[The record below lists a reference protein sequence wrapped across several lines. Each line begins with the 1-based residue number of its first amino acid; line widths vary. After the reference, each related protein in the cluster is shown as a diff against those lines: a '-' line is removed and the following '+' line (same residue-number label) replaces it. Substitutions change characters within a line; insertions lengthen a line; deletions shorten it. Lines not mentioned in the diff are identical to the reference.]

1 MGEKIAF
8 DEFYA
13 WRLSNL
19 LVRLLVKRLETIAL
33 RPHNSE
39 NTPIPR
45 EGPWWQFL
53 LLPTT
58 LTTSQ
63 LLLINVPMV
72 ELIKGS
78 LTRFPMKHT
87 MKHSLFQ
94 AKASCLV
101 GLLSLVSSSLSSAQL
116 AASGTP
122 GDRAVYSLPAGKLGV
137 IDDVRALPSA
147 TLTWDFDDSSSIL
160 TDNSDSFALGAEGG
174 DDETKVFLT
183 AGHHLVMHG
192 GRWDAVDERSTP
204 VNYLKINGAAVPYGV
219 ASGYTRDIN
228 TTETVVRGGT
238 IINVSQG
245 DYLEVESLRTDI
257 YQADEN
263 RPMTQVD
270 GDLQLLKL
278 DDAGLDFLRLSRSS
292 STTVMP
298 GGNEGPTA
306 ISYEVQDE
314 ISASS
319 FDHSISAN
327 PEQIT
332 LKGTGHYLV
341 FANTGFSIAPTSQRN
356 AITQTLKL
364 NGAAIDGGATQVY
377 LRNSNANDGIG
388 GLSSQGAVSV
398 GVIVEVTSPD
408 SVLTVEVTRDN
419 NNSASAVSVD
429 HTRTGLAIAKLPTY
443 GEFITLNGASQ
454 GVNSSA
460 ATARDFS
467 ASSDVSNASFS
478 YTSGTSASQ
487 VVVNKTDD
495 VLFLSSFFAASAP
508 TTRGVVRQGFS
519 TTSGGP
525 VSYGAS
531 SSYARN
537 QAFTAPDGAQA
548 VGNWSG
554 AILSG
559 LSIGDGVEVT
569 TEQFGV
575 AGTVNAV
582 PSIQALNIASIS
594 MPPPVP
600 VIAVNNT
607 VGLSTNEATYT
618 IANTDLGTT
627 DSDNTPAELTY
638 TIDSQPSGGVLQLS
652 GVTLNNGDTFSQDDI
667 DNGLLTFEVGA
678 SETDSGGFDFTVRDL
693 GLNAESG
700 TFVVRVALAIALTGD
715 AVATDEDTITT
726 QAQLTVG
733 ANLLSNDT
741 GSGLTV
747 TSFDSTSALGAPVTV
762 NSDGTFSYDPTG
774 IVLFQQTSSGDSSSD
789 SFDYTV
795 TDTIGK
801 TATATVTLTVAGLND
816 APEAMPD
823 VLNNGP
829 LENASSFVST
839 RDLTA
844 NDGSYRDQL
853 IDLTFPPGSDL
864 RLLPG
869 KVVSQSPSV
878 GTPPGNGFPENA
890 FDGNLGT
897 FTHTQSNNN
906 TVDHSWE
913 VDFGQDVSLES
924 LTMTN
929 RQDCCGERLRDIT
942 VRVFDALDAE
952 IFESTVLNPGNAEG
966 FTGNSGGTLFVD
978 FGGPLTGRRIVITRD
993 TDEADLNAGN
1003 GSILTLS
1010 EVTVIGS
1017 APGSYPVDDL
1027 LLNYD
1032 AANSAGSGRWENQG
1046 TSGGTNADWLLQG
1059 VTLDSSPVTAR
1070 AQITAAYEW
1079 DSIEDIASMP
1089 NGGSIQNNLS
1099 GAEDAQDATWE
1110 FWVKPAN
1117 TTSVMTLF
1125 ESGGGTGF
1133 GMIINNGVLEAATE
1147 LDGGPK
1153 TGSYVSYDLVADP
1166 LNLVGGDPTTEF
1178 NQYVVAIDIGG
1189 GGIALYVN
1197 GVKVDETTSGT
1208 GNDWDGGDA
1217 AGLGIF
1223 RGSNHGG
1230 FTNGAA
1236 ATAYNAPFLGQM
1248 AIVRLYSGLLTP
1260 RLVHQNFKAVDGDT
1274 DIEGDTITTAGVID
1288 ADGNLVEIGTEATL
1302 SSGALVTMTNNTG
1315 SFDYKPNGAFSLA
1328 PGQTVFDTFTYQI
1341 TDGNGGTAISEVKVT
1356 ITGIANPID
1365 DDVLAKNGKVVTYTP
1380 NELLRNDEFV
1390 ATPGAYIDL
1399 PSYGLSGGTWTNV
1412 GSGVGFNGTI
1422 VGSIVNAPDLTSGFQ
1437 MIGAG
1442 STGTNLGTLDPIST
1456 GDATLELW
1464 FKPDAGQTGKST
1476 LFETG
1481 GNGNG
1486 FSIVFDADTNEVT
1499 ANVDGGDDATASIVV
1514 TAGGILTSE
1523 FNQLIV
1529 VIQPNAGDEVAGS
1542 PLVFEDLLTVY
1553 VNNDPLAGFDAT
1565 VDGSGVNA
1573 AGLANDWA
1581 GTDLGGLNATQGTT
1595 ALNENFPATAGQI
1608 AAFRVYD
1615 RVLTPTEMAANFDS
1629 ASNAITGVSSQ
1640 TTGEGAAVT
1649 LNADGTVS
1657 VDYTGTSLATGASLS
1672 DSFTYTTSGGT
1683 GSVNVTI
1690 QGNTIQEDWRLANYG
1705 SIDNTGDGADAAV
1718 AANGLSNL
1726 VNFAADLDPN
1736 ETQGTLDVNG
1746 VAGTITTLGPPQVWT
1761 DPADGKIYFR
1771 YTRRTDFAAIPLTLT
1786 EQFSP
1791 NVEDYEDNTAAPIVV
1806 ATGTGA
1812 SGAAIEAVVVEFPL
1826 ILPASGRKARFA
1838 RLQVVA
1844 E

>member
-1 MGEKIAF
+1 MEGVPNFIQ
-8 DEFYA
+8 D
-13 WRLSNL
+13 RL
-19 LVRLLVKRLETIAL
+19 
-33 RPHNSE
+33 H
-39 NTPIPR
+39 
-45 EGPWWQFL
+45 
-53 LLPTT
+53 
-58 LTTSQ
+58 
-63 LLLINVPMV
+63 
-72 ELIKGS
+72 
-78 LTRFPMKHT
+78 MKHT
-87 MKHSLFQ
+87 TKYLLTS
-94 AKASCLV
+94 AKASCLA
-101 GLLSLVSSSLSSAQL
+101 GLLSLASSSLVNAQL

-122 GDRAVYSLPAGKLGV
+122 GDRAVYTLGASKLGV
-137 IDDVRALPSA
+137 IDDVRALPSG
-147 TLTWDFDDSSSIL
+147 TLTWDFDDSSAIF

-174 DDETKVFLT
+174 ADETKVFLT
-183 AGHHLVMHG
+183 AGHHLVLFG
-192 GRWDAVDERSTP
+192 GRWDTVNERSTP
-204 VNYLKINGAAVPYGV
+204 VNYLKINGNAVPYGV
-219 ASGYTRDIN
+219 ASGFTRDTN
-228 TTETVVRGGT
+228 TRRSVVRGGT
-238 IINVSQG
+238 IINATQG

-257 YQADEN
+257 YLLDED

-298 GGNEGPTA
+298 GGSEGPTA

-314 ISASS
+314 ISATS
-319 FDHSISAN
+319 FDHSTSAN

-332 LKGTGHYLV
+332 LKGAGHYLI
-341 FANTGFSIAPTSQRN
+341 FANTGFSIAPTTQRN

-364 NGAAIDGGATQVY
+364 NGAAVDGGATQVY
-377 LRNSNANDGIG
+377 LRNSNPNDALG
-388 GLSSQGAVSV
+388 GRNSQGAVSV

-419 NNSASAVSVD
+419 NNSGSAVSVD
-429 HTRTGLAIAKLPTY
+429 HTRTGLAIAKLPPY

-467 ASSDVSNASFS
+467 SSSDVSNASFS
-478 YTSGTSASQ
+478 YTSGTSVSQ
-487 VVVNKTDD
+487 VVVNKADD
-495 VLFLSSFFAASAP
+495 MLFLSSFFAPETAV
-508 TTRGVVRQGFS
+508 TRGVVRQGFS
-519 TTSGGP
+519 TSSGGA

-537 QAFTAPDGAQA
+537 QASTLGDGAEA
-548 VGNWSG
+548 FGNWSG

-575 AGTVNAV
+575 AGAIDAV
-582 PSIQALNIASIS
+582 PSVQALNIASIS

-607 VGLSTNEATYT
+607 VGLSADETAYT
-618 IANTDLGTT
+618 ISNTDLGTT

-638 TIDSQPSGGVLQLS
+638 TIDSQPSGGVLKLS
-652 GVTLNNGDTFSQDDI
+652 GVTIDNGDTFTQDNI

-700 TFVVRVALAIALTGD
+700 TFVIRVALAIALTGD

-726 QAQLTVG
+726 QAQLTAG
-733 ANLLSNDT
+733 GNLLSNDT
-741 GSGLTV
+741 GSALTV
-747 TSFDSTSALGAPVTV
+747 TSFDATSASGVPVTV

-774 IVLFQQTSSGDSSSD
+774 LVSFQQTGDGDSSSD

-795 TDTIGK
+795 TDSIGK

-823 VLNNGP
+823 VLNDGP
-829 LENASSFVST
+829 LEDASSFVST

-844 NDGSYRDQL
+844 NDGSFRTVTTEY
-853 IDLTFPPGSDL
+853 TFPPGSDL
-864 RLLPG
+864 RLFPG
-869 KVVSQSPSV
+869 KVVTQSPSV
-878 GTPPGNGFPENA
+878 GAPPGGGIPENA
-890 FDGNLGT
+890 FDGNLGS

-906 TVDHSWE
+906 TVDHSWQ
-913 VDFGQDVSLES
+913 VDFGQEVSMENVTLA
-924 LTMTN
+924 N
-929 RQDCCGERLRDIT
+929 RADCCGERLRDIT
-942 VRVFDALDAE
+942 VTVLDGLGVE
-952 IFESTVLNPGNAEG
+952 IFSSDVLNPNNELVFGGNA
-966 FTGNSGGTLFVD
+966 GGTLFVD
-978 FGGPLTGRRIVITRD
+978 FDPPIIGQTLIVSRD
-993 TDEADLNAGN
+993 TDEDDANAGN
-1003 GSILTLS
+1003 GSILSLG
-1010 EVTVIGS
+1010 EVTLIGS
-1017 APGSYPVDDL
+1017 VPGTFSSTEDFI

-1046 TSGGTNADWLLQG
+1046 TSGGANADWLLNG
-1059 VTLDSSPVTAR
+1059 VTLDPSPVTAR
-1070 AQITAAYEW
+1070 AQISAAYEW

-1099 GAEDAQDATWE
+1099 GAEDGADATWE

-1125 ESGGGTGF
+1125 ETGGGTGF
-1133 GMIINNGVLEAATE
+1133 GAILNNGVLEAATE

-1153 TGSYVSYDLVADP
+1153 NGSYVSYDLVADP
-1166 LNLVGGDPTTEF
+1166 LDLVGGDPTTEF
-1178 NQYVVAIDIGG
+1178 NQYVVAIDIRG

-1223 RGSNHGG
+1223 RGNNHGG

-1260 RLVHQNFKAVDGDT
+1260 RVVHQNFKAVDGDT

-1288 ADGNLVEIGTEATL
+1288 ADDNLVGIGTEATL

-1315 SFDYKPNGAFSLA
+1315 SFDYNPNGVFSLA

-1390 ATPGAYIDL
+1390 AAPGAYIDL
-1399 PSYGLSGGTWTNV
+1399 PSFGLSGGTWTNV
-1412 GSGVGFNGTI
+1412 GTGVGFDGTI
-1422 VGSIVNAPDLTSGFQ
+1422 TGSIISAPELTSGFQ

-1456 GDATLELW
+1456 GDATIEIW

-1486 FSIVFDADTNEVT
+1486 FSIVFDGDTNEVT
-1499 ANVDGGDDATASIVV
+1499 ANVDAGDDTTATIVV
-1514 TAGGILTSE
+1514 TAGGISTSE

-1529 VIQPNAGDEVAGS
+1529 VIEPDAGDEVAGS

-1573 AGLANDWA
+1573 AGIANDWA
-1581 GTDLGGLNATQGTT
+1581 GTDLGGLNAIQGTT
-1595 ALNENFPATAGQI
+1595 ALDENFPATAGQI

-1657 VDYTGTSLATGASLS
+1657 VDYTGTSLATGSSLS

-1705 SIDNTGDGADAAV
+1705 SIDNTGGGADAAV

-1736 ETQGTLDVNG
+1736 AAPGTLDVNG

-1771 YTRRTDFAAIPLTLT
+1771 YTRRTDSAAIPLTLT

-1791 NVEDYEDNTAAPIVV
+1791 NVADYENNAVAPIVV
-1806 ATGTGA
+1806 ATGTGD

-1826 ILPASGRKARFA
+1826 ILPGSGRKARYA